1 MDDTDKKILEAYTES
16 ILREKKFDL
25 GSGTMGNGVVIWNR
39 AKEVHGD
46 YENVAHIDQNRKI
59 KYYIKNPPKEVI
71 TYVENIAKGKNFS
84 ASASQSH
91 MKVFKEGAL
100 DESSFIDDS
109 KVADA
114 IFKELE
120 IAANDMIM
128 KKIIPEM
135 KKVET
140 NIQKKYKTTADSTM
154 YVKNLGSAFIHDVLR
169 QLLGQSLLS
178 VSGSLK
184 RIKRA

>member
-1 MDDTDKKILEAYTES
+1 MDNVDKKIQEAY
-16 ILREKKFDL
+16 EKDVL
-25 GSGTMGNGVVIWNR
+25 GIGTR
-39 AKEVHGD
+39 D
-46 YENVAHIDQNRKI
+46 
-59 KYYIKNPPKEVI
+59 
-71 TYVENIAKGKNFS
+71 
-84 ASASQSH
+84 
-91 MKVFKEGAL
+91 KV
-100 DESSFIDDS
+100 DESGFIDDS

-140 NIQKKYKTTADSTM
+140 AIQKKYKTTADSTM
-154 YVKNLGSAFIHDVLR
+154 FVKNLGSAFIHDVLR

-184 RIKRA
+184 KIKR